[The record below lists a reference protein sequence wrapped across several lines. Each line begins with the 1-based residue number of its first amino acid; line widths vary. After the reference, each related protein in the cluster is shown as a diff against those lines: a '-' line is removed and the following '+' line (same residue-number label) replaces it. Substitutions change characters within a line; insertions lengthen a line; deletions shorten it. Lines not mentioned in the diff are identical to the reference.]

1 MLHDQNYLYVKC
13 ADKYEVRN
21 YIEKKIGSE
30 YLVPLR
36 YMFTNNDDITDK
48 CILSNSVAKSN
59 HGAGM
64 IEFIPETYSLSE
76 LKNTFGKWLNIDY
89 TSESNENIIVGFRE
103 KFLLKSLC
111 VRRKTSCRL

>member
-1 MLHDQNYLYVKC
+1 
-13 ADKYEVRN
+13 
-21 YIEKKIGSE
+21 
-30 YLVPLR
+30 
-36 YMFTNNDDITDK
+36 MFTNNDDITDK

-89 TSESNENIIVGFRE
+89 TSESNEKHYSRIPRKILIE
-103 KFLLKSLC
+103 ESLC
-111 VRRKTSCRL
+111 KEENLLSIINFIHLNKQMVHFVLFFSW